1 MIHFLQHKGNQ
12 SRLNNV
18 SVSSESLADIRQKDW
33 IRACRKLGIDVDT
46 RHGKGSHVLV
56 KHPNNETKYTIQN
69 DLFKIANQ
77 RIFSKL
83 KEWGFDE
90 DTIWKALR

>member
-1 MIHFLQHKGNQ
+1 MHSSLHKEN
-12 SRLNNV
+12 RLDLNNA
-18 SVSSESLADIRQKDW
+18 SVSSKSLSDITQRDW
-33 IRACRKLGIDVDT
+33 IWTCRKLGLDVDT

-90 DTIWKALR
+90 DVIWKALR